1 MFLTK
6 VTLTSGQV
14 LMIISNPSANP
25 YGAPSLLDTLN
36 KLSRRVGKRI
46 SSPSKGR
53 GVGRR

>member
-36 KLSRRVGKRI
+36 NKLSRRVGKRI
-46 SSPSKGR
+46 SSR